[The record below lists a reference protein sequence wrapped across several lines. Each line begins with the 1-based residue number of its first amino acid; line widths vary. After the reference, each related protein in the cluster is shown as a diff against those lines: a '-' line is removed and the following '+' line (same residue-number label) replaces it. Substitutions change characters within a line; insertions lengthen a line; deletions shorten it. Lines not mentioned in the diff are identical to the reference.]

1 MAAYKEFSYYYDSL
15 MDPDFYS
22 EYLKFIHEH
31 ANLKTILELGCGTGL
46 TAIELA
52 KEGHQ
57 VLATDLSEDMVNITA
72 LKAKD
77 EGVELLTETIDMC
90 DFALSQPVDT
100 ILCLTDAINYVLSKK
115 KVQDVFNNVYEGLK
129 YNGTFIFDV
138 NSRYKCN
145 VILDDY
151 HEKNED
157 EDFFFSWDVE
167 SDHKGGIT
175 HHIIIDEDGH
185 HVDETHRQKTLPVE
199 EYVQMLKKA
208 GFKSIAYYSDF
219 GEYKQECERIIFVVK
234 KVRD

>member
-1 MAAYKEFSYYYDSL
+1 MKSVTKIKIINSNKQ
-15 MDPDFYS
+15 DFLDFLDNDYNGKI
-22 EYLKFIHEH
+22 L
-31 ANLKTILELGCGTGL
+31 NLL
-46 TAIELA
+46 
-52 KEGHQ
+52 
-57 VLATDLSEDMVNITA
+57 D
-72 LKAKD
+72 D

-138 NSRYKCN
+138 NSLYKCN

-185 HVDETHRQKTLPVE
+185 HVDETHHQKTLPVE
-199 EYVQMLKKA
+199 EYVKMLKKA

-219 GEYKQECERIIFVVK
+219 DEYQEECERIIFVVK

>member
-77 EGVELLTETIDMC
+77 EGVELLTEMIDM
-90 DFALSQPVDT
+90 
-100 ILCLTDAINYVLSKK
+100 
-115 KVQDVFNNVYEGLK
+115 
-129 YNGTFIFDV
+129 
-138 NSRYKCN
+138 
-145 VILDDY
+145 
-151 HEKNED
+151 
-157 EDFFFSWDVE
+157 
-167 SDHKGGIT
+167 
-175 HHIIIDEDGH
+175 
-185 HVDETHRQKTLPVE
+185 
-199 EYVQMLKKA
+199 
-208 GFKSIAYYSDF
+208 
-219 GEYKQECERIIFVVK
+219 
-234 KVRD
+234 

>member
-1 MAAYKEFSYYYDSL
+1 
-15 MDPDFYS
+15 
-22 EYLKFIHEH
+22 
-31 ANLKTILELGCGTGL
+31 
-46 TAIELA
+46 
-52 KEGHQ
+52 
-57 VLATDLSEDMVNITA
+57 MVNITA

-77 EGVELLTETIDMC
+77 EGVELLTEMIDMC

-138 NSRYKCN
+138 NSLYKCN

-167 SDHKGGIT
+167 SDHKGVIT

-185 HVDETHRQKTLPVE
+185 HVDETHRQKTLPVD
-199 EYVQMLKKA
+199 EYVKMLKKA

-219 GEYKQECERIIFVVK
+219 GEYKEECERIIFVVK

>member
-31 ANLKTILELGCGTGL
+31 ANLKTVLELGCGTGL

-138 NSRYKCN
+138 NSLYKCN

-167 SDHKGGIT
+167 SDHKGRYYPLILLLT
-175 HHIIIDEDGH
+175 KMVIMLMKHI
-185 HVDETHRQKTLPVE
+185 
-199 EYVQMLKKA
+199 
-208 GFKSIAYYSDF
+208 
-219 GEYKQECERIIFVVK
+219 VK
-234 KVRD
+234 KHFLLKNMYRCLKSRI

>member
-1 MAAYKEFSYYYDSL
+1 M
-15 MDPDFYS
+15 
-22 EYLKFIHEH
+22 
-31 ANLKTILELGCGTGL
+31 

-72 LKAKD
+72 SKAKD

-138 NSRYKCN
+138 NSLYKCN

-167 SDHKGGIT
+167 SDHKGSIT

-185 HVDETHRQKTLPVE
+185 HVDETHHQKTLPVE
-199 EYVQMLKKA
+199 EYVKMLKKA

-219 GEYKQECERIIFVVK
+219 GEYQEECERIIFVVK
-234 KVRD
+234 KVRN

>member
-22 EYLKFIHEH
+22 DYLEFIHKH
-31 ANLKTILELGCGTGL
+31 ANLKTVLELGCGTGL

-138 NSRYKCN
+138 NSLYKCN

-157 EDFFFSWDVE
+157 EEKERVRKK
-167 SDHKGGIT
+167 HKNT
-175 HHIIIDEDGH
+175 YYKCRKKYSN
-185 HVDETHRQKTLPVE
+185 ETKDKRE
-199 EYVQMLKKA
+199 KK
-208 GFKSIAYYSDF
+208 
-219 GEYKQECERIIFVVK
+219 QNK
-234 KVRD
+234 KEVFNPP